1 MEKDYM
7 DESQAVEYLSSIGI
21 SVSVHKLRKDRS
33 KGKGF
38 PYHKVDLKVYY
49 SRVNIDA
56 YIEASKIIP
65 KS

>member
-1 MEKDYM
+1 MNKEYM
-7 DESQAVEYLSSIGI
+7 DENEAVKYLASIGI

-33 KGKGF
+33 NGKGF

-49 SRVNIDA
+49 SKVNIDS
-56 YIEASKIIP
+56 YIEASKITP